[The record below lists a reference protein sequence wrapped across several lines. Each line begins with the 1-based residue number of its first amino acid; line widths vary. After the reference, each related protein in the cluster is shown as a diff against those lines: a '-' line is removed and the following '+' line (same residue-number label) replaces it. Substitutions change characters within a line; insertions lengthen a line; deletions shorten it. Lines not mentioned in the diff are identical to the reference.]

1 MEGQNSTLALYEQE
15 FISTLQQMNLDM
27 CEFAESDLMTDHAYN
42 ELSMLQ
48 KTQMDQIR
56 TMFRH
61 MKTIIGSKYYK
72 KRCGGETTI
81 QKKRMSEM
89 AKRQDAV
96 LYPDKYAICPCCD
109 SIFTNKFN
117 LARHRTK
124 TLKCSLIKCSKKGAL
139 ECETHRAPHSI
150 SAYINNH
157 LDDPDSDD
165 DVEEQIQ
172 NEMVDEEQIQNTII
186 TVPHDTG
193 AGMSVI
199 TTHLADMG
207 IATHFTDAELD
218 INLVLADSS

>member
-48 KTQMDQIR
+48 KSQLDMIK
-56 TMFRH
+56 TMFSH

-72 KRCGGETTI
+72 KRCGVETSI
-81 QKKRMSEM
+81 QSKRMSEM

-96 LYPDKYAICPCCD
+96 LHPEKYAICPCCD

-117 LARHRTK
+117 LARHRKK

-139 ECETHRAPHSI
+139 ECDTHRAPQSI
-150 SAYINNH
+150 SSYINQH
-157 LDDPDSDD
+157 LDDPDTDS
-165 DVEEQIQ
+165 DVEEDIQ
-172 NEMVDEEQIQNTII
+172 NEQVMLTL
-186 TVPHDTG
+186 PHNED

-199 TTHLADMG
+199 TTQLSDMG
-207 IATHFTDAELD
+207 FATHLTDAELD
-218 INLVLADSS
+218 QMSPNEIWGDGFTDS